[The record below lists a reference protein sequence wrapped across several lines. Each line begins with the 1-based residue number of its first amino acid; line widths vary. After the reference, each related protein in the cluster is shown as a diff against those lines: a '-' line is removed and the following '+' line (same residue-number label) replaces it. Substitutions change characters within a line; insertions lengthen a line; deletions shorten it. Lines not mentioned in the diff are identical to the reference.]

1 MHCWDVQLDDAM
13 AEEVAPGC
21 GGAAGLQSLLLRK
34 QQSATAQANQQAVE
48 EAVMAAVT
56 GLAECPVPESMVKE
70 MAQQEYQAR
79 LLNAQARVSAGS
91 LHRGVVIA
99 PGPTH
104 MLLIAQCLALAAHT
118 FLKSKPACLW
128 WLANAVVLRSF
139 RA

>member
-79 LLNAQARVSAGS
+79 LLNAQARVSADSWHHGI
-91 LHRGVVIA
+91 VIA
-99 PGPTH
+99 SGPTH
-104 MLLIAQCLALAAHT
+104 VLLTTQCRALAIRT
-118 FLKSKPACLW
+118 LLTSKPACL
-128 WLANAVVLRSF
+128 
-139 RA
+139 

>member
-48 EAVMAAVT
+48 EAVMAAIT

-79 LLNAQARVSAGS
+79 LLNAQARVSADP
-91 LHRGVVIA
+91 LHHGVVIA
-99 PGPTH
+99 SGPTH
-104 MLLIAQCLALAAHT
+104 VLLTTQCRALAICALLT
-118 FLKSKPACLW
+118 CAPACLS
-128 WLANAVVLRSF
+128 WLQMRSF
-139 RA
+139 